1 MSQKYRPSL
10 SQTIGAQ
17 TPLEFGDG
25 QLELED
31 IINHSKRS
39 EAERERFGKLA
50 ATPQQSA
57 KRDQLAKGGNLG
69 TTAKVGYVEQISA
82 YAAKQREKS
91 QRKNAKADTA
101 PTPERLAKLM
111 DRGDASEISP
121 PIRDTDT
128 RAITKAHT
136 IAAPIDK
143 YGKHWDVRLE
153 QAARDIR
160 NIFLIAESGYQRVTG
175 TYDGTPAGVAGPRH
189 GGVQDHIRECQAMAE
204 LIKAKFPAV
213 MREVEWFLTQTV
225 VKNGTG
231 EAMKFED
238 AGALISPWKSEE
250 AKKGIGFG
258 LFYRS
263 IEVLAPFLAEERAKG
278 FGAGVA
284 STEAARALNMEMRA
298 RAMIVRERAE
308 KERKRKEQQQPQ
320 KGGR

>member
-1 MSQKYRPSL
+1 MTQKYRPSL

-17 TPLEFGDG
+17 APLEFGDG

-39 EAERERFGKLA
+39 EAERARFGKLA
-50 ATPQQSA
+50 ATPQQAA
-57 KRDQLAKGGNLG
+57 KRDQLAKADKLG

-91 QRKNAKADTA
+91 QRKNAKSDTA

-111 DRGDASEISP
+111 DRTDASAISP
-121 PIRDTDT
+121 PIRDQET
-128 RAITKAHT
+128 RALTKAHT
-136 IAAPIDK
+136 ITAPVDK
-143 YGKHWDVRLE
+143 YGKHWDARLE

-189 GGVQDHIRECQAMAE
+189 GGVQDHIRECQAMAT
-204 LIKAKFPAV
+204 LIETKFPAV
-213 MREVEWFLTQTV
+213 MREVHWFLTQTV

-250 AKKGIGFG
+250 AKKGIGYG

-263 IEVLAPFLAEERAKG
+263 IEVLAPFLAEERARG
-278 FGAGVA
+278 FGASVTTPEA
-284 STEAARALNMEMRA
+284 SRALSIEMRA
-298 RAMIVRERAE
+298 RAQILRERAAKKKARE
-308 KERKRKEQQQPQ
+308 EQLPQ
-320 KGGR
+320 KKGI

>member
-1 MSQKYRPSL
+1 MSSQKYRPSL
-10 SQTIGAQ
+10 SQTIAAQ
-17 TPLEFGDG
+17 APLEFGDG

-39 EAERERFGKLA
+39 EAERARFEKLA
-50 ATPQQSA
+50 ATPQQTA
-57 KRDQLAKGGNLG
+57 TRDQLAKAGNLG
-69 TTAKVGYVEQISA
+69 TTAKVGYAEQISA
-82 YAAKQREKS
+82 YAEKQRQKS
-91 QRKNAKADTA
+91 QRKNAKGDTA

-111 DRGDASEISP
+111 ERDDATAISP
-121 PIRDTDT
+121 PIRDQET
-128 RAITKAHT
+128 RALTKAHT

-143 YGKHWDVRLE
+143 YGKHWDGRLE

-160 NIFLIAESGYQRVTG
+160 NIFLIAESGYQRVTS
-175 TYDGTPAGVAGPRH
+175 TYDGTPSGVAGPRH
-189 GGVQDHIRECQAMAE
+189 GGVQDHIRECQAMAA
-204 LIKAKFPAV
+204 LIESKFPAV
-213 MREVEWFLTQTV
+213 MREVHWFLTQTV

-250 AKKGIGFG
+250 AKKGIGYG

-263 IEVLAPFLAEERAKG
+263 IEVLAPFLAEERARG

-284 STEAARALNMEMRA
+284 TPDAARALNMEMRA
-298 RAMIVRERAE
+298 RAQILRERAA
-308 KERKRKEQQQPQ
+308 KKKREEQQQLQ